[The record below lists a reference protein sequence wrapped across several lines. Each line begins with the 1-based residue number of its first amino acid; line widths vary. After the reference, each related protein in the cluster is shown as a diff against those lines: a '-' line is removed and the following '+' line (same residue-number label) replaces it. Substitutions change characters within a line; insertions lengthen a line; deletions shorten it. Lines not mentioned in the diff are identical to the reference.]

1 MGLAWTVLLV
11 AVVLAGALLFTPY
24 EAVLEGVIAFFMV
37 TTVVAGFLM
46 HARREVF
53 YVRTAVPLIDPDRN
67 KFLEHDLLAVRVELV
82 RLWLLFVPTV
92 LAVASLVFFAAGGPM
107 QCSFLNWLFSS
118 RYAPI
123 AILILQYPPLFVLLL
138 TAAWIDERRVMRD
151 AEACSARSFS
161 ISHAQ
166 VGRAGRVS
174 YLFMG
179 EHGEYY
185 GGDCFCLYLGLVQ
198 PHELATIVFHNVRK
212 PELNKIAMGFLFHR
226 LIILGRNVTD
236 LDQQTAQVQT
246 ILAATTSLRF
256 QVPVNRVSRKVRRQ
270 QFGIMMR

>member
-1 MGLAWTVLLV
+1 MEHAWPVLPV
-11 AVVLAGALLFTPY
+11 VVVLAGALLFTPY
-24 EAVLEGVIAFFMV
+24 EALLEGVIAVVMV
-37 TTVVAGFLM
+37 TAVLAGFLM
-46 HARREVF
+46 HPRREVF
-53 YVRTAVPLIDPDRN
+53 HVRTALPVIDTDRN

-107 QCSFLNWLFSS
+107 QFSFLNWLFSS
-118 RYAPI
+118 RYAPV
-123 AILILQYPPLFVLLL
+123 AILILQYPPLLVLLL
-138 TAAWIDERRVMRD
+138 TAAWIDERSVLRD

-226 LIILGRNVTD
+226 LIILGRGVTD
-236 LDQQTAQVQT
+236 LDKQTAAAQT
-246 ILAATTSLRF
+246 ALAETTSL
-256 QVPVNRVSRKVRRQ
+256 S
-270 QFGIMMR
+270 

>member
-1 MGLAWTVLLV
+1 MELV
-11 AVVLAGALLFTPY
+11 WPVVVVVFILAGALLFTPY
-24 EAVLEGVIAFFMV
+24 EAVLEGFIALVMV
-37 TTVVAGFLM
+37 ATVVAGFLM
-46 HARREVF
+46 HPRRDVF
-53 YVRTAVPLIDPDRN
+53 YVRTAKPVIDLDRN

-107 QCSFLNWLFSS
+107 QFSFLNWLFSS
-118 RYAPI
+118 RYAPF
-123 AILILQYPPLFVLLL
+123 AVLVLQYPPLFVLLL
-138 TAAWIDERRVMRD
+138 TAAWIGERRVLRD
-151 AEACSARSFS
+151 EEACSARSFS
-161 ISHAQ
+161 ISRAQ
-166 VGRAGRVS
+166 VGRVGRVS

-226 LIILGRNVTD
+226 LIILGRGVTD
-236 LDQQTAQVQT
+236 LDKQTTEVQT
-246 ILAATTSLRF
+246 ILAETTS
-256 QVPVNRVSRKVRRQ
+256 
-270 QFGIMMR
+270 

>member
-1 MGLAWTVLLV
+1 MELAWPVLV
-11 AVVLAGALLFTPY
+11 VVVVLAAALLFTPY
-24 EAVLEGVIAFFMV
+24 KAVLEGVIASVMV
-37 TTVVAGFLM
+37 TAVAAGFLM
-46 HARREVF
+46 HPRREVF
-53 YVRTAVPLIDPDRN
+53 YVRTAIPLIDPARN
-67 KFLEHDLLAVRVELV
+67 KLLERDLLAVRVELA

-92 LAVASLVFFAAGGPM
+92 LAVASLVFLASDGPVKF
-107 QCSFLNWLFSS
+107 SFLNWFFST

-123 AILILQYPPLFVLLL
+123 AILILQYLPLLVLLL

-151 AEACSARSFS
+151 AEACSARSLS
-161 ISHAQ
+161 ISPAQ

-185 GGDCFCLYLGLVQ
+185 GGYRFCLYLGLDQ

-226 LIILGRNVTD
+226 LTILGRGVTD
-236 LDQQTAQVQT
+236 LDKQTAEVQT
-246 ILAATTSLRF
+246 ILAETTS
-256 QVPVNRVSRKVRRQ
+256 
-270 QFGIMMR
+270 

>member
-1 MGLAWTVLLV
+1 MESAWAVLV
-11 AVVLAGALLFTPY
+11 VVVVLAGALLFTPY
-24 EAVLEGVIAFFMV
+24 EAFLEGVIAIVMV
-37 TTVVAGFLM
+37 TAALAGFLM
-46 HARREVF
+46 HPRREVF
-53 YVRTAVPLIDPDRN
+53 YVRTALPVIDPDRN

-107 QCSFLNWLFSS
+107 QFSFLNWLFSS

-123 AILILQYPPLFVLLL
+123 AILFLQYPPLLVLLL
-138 TAAWIDERRVMRD
+138 TAAWIDERRVLRD
-151 AEACSARSFS
+151 AEACSARSYS
-161 ISHAQ
+161 ISQAQ

-212 PELNKIAMGFLFHR
+212 PELNKIAMAFLFHR
-226 LIILGRNVTD
+226 LTVLGRGVTD
-236 LDQQTAQVQT
+236 LDKQTAAAQT
-246 ILAATTSLRF
+246 ALAETTPLS
-256 QVPVNRVSRKVRRQ
+256 
-270 QFGIMMR
+270 